1 MASLR
6 KLASSQLTVTGGSA
20 AKKRAETVPLPS
32 IPLWLDTPPVEELTR
47 LSAALGGGARLLI
60 KRDDVIPFGGGGNK
74 VRKLALV
81 AARALEEG
89 ADTLITCGGMQ
100 SNHARATAAVAARLG
115 LRCVLVQN
123 GTPPE
128 RPTGNAL
135 LARLYGAEIHPVAS
149 REEREPA
156 MKAVADSLRRAGR
169 RPFVIPL
176 GASMPLGAAAYA
188 AAVDELL
195 TQTDAPDAIVHASS
209 SGGTQAGLVAGVRR
223 RRLRTTV
230 LGVSADETAG
240 VLGGIVGRL
249 IDDLRTSGL
258 AGTVPDGGDDVH
270 VDAGFVG
277 AGYGVATQE
286 SREALELFARHE
298 AILLDPTYTAK
309 AAAALVAWVRSGRFA
324 SRETVLFWHTGGV
337 PGLFA

>member
-1 MASLR
+1 
-6 KLASSQLTVTGGSA
+6 
-20 AKKRAETVPLPS
+20 VPLPS
-32 IPLWLDTPPVEELTR
+32 LPLWNHPSAIEELSR
-47 LSAALGGGARLLI
+47 LRDALGGGPRLFI

-74 VRKLALV
+74 VRKLAVV

-89 ADTLITCGGMQ
+89 ADTLITCGGVQ
-100 SNHARATAAVAARLG
+100 SNHARATAAVAARVG
-115 LRCVLVQN
+115 LQCVLVQN
-123 GTPPE
+123 GPPPE

-135 LARLYGAEIHPVAS
+135 LARLYGAGIHPVAS
-149 REEREPA
+149 REDRAPA
-156 MKAVADSLRRAGR
+156 MDALAASLRRTGR

-188 AAVDELL
+188 DAVDELL
-195 TQTDAPDAIVHASS
+195 AQTDAPDVIVHASS

-230 LGVSADETAG
+230 LGVSADETAT
-240 VLGGIVGRL
+240 VLGGLVGQL
-249 IDDLRTSGL
+249 IDEVRTSGL
-258 AGTVPDGGDDVH
+258 AGNVPEGGGDVY

-277 AGYGVATQE
+277 AGYGVPTRE
-286 SREALELFARHE
+286 SQEALELFARHE

-309 AAAALVAWVRSGRFA
+309 AAAALVAWVRCGRFA
-324 SRETVLFWHTGGV
+324 SSQTVLFWHTGGV